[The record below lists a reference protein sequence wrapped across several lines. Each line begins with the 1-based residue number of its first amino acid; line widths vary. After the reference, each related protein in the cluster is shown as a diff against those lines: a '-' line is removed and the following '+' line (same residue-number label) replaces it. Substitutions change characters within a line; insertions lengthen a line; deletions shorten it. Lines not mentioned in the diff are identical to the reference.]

1 MTADSSVRFFDT
13 QFERQV
19 REGDFSL
26 NPFETAALP
35 FLHGRVLDFG
45 CGLGNLAIAAA
56 ERGCTVVA
64 LDGSPAAVAHLQG
77 VAARRSLPIEA
88 TRADL
93 AAYAI
98 QGEFDTVVS
107 IGLLM
112 FLDCPAAYAQLG
124 RLRACLRPGGHAIV
138 NVLVQGTTWT
148 DVLDPASHCLL
159 APGELARQFDGW
171 TILHAEAS
179 AFPAAGGKV
188 KAFETVVARKPD
200 ATASPDSRGDR

>member
-1 MTADSSVRFFDT
+1 MSADSSVRFFDA

-19 REGDFSL
+19 REGDFAL

-35 FLHGRVLDFG
+35 YLRGRVLDFG

-56 ERGCTVVA
+56 ERGC
-64 LDGSPAAVAHLQG
+64 GSPAAIAHLQG

-93 AAYAI
+93 AAYGI
-98 QGEFDTVVS
+98 EGEFDTVVS

-112 FLDCPAAYAQLG
+112 FLDCPAAHAQLD

-159 APGELARQFDGW
+159 APGELARRFDDW
-171 TILHAEAS
+171 TIVHAEAS
-179 AFPAAGGKV
+179 AFPAANGRI
-188 KAFETVVARKPD
+188 KAFETVVARKPG
-200 ATASPDSRGDR
+200 APAAPDSRGSR